1 MIGFWVRQIAI
12 FFVALYA
19 CPTWSAGQTD
29 PLFQPEATKT
39 ACPTPA
45 QVTPLFLYG
54 LWRAEFD
61 GQAQGATVLFEKHTE
76 LADSVAGGVNRD
88 GVKTLLA
95 GDIDEGAVTLEESD
109 NGQNISATWTGE
121 VVDGSCGK
129 EIRGE
134 WRGAAGE
141 PALRFVLRKRSGWE

>member
-1 MIGFWVRQIAI
+1 MIGFWIKKIAI
-12 FFVALYA
+12 FLVACYA
-19 CPTWSAGQTD
+19 CVSWSAGQND
-29 PLFQPEATKT
+29 PLFQPDAAKA
-39 ACPTPA
+39 ACPRPA
-45 QVTPLFLYG
+45 QFTPLHLYG
-54 LWRAEFD
+54 LWHAEFD
-61 GQAQGATVLFEKHTE
+61 GQALGATVLFEKHPE

-141 PALRFVLRKRSGWE
+141 TALRFVLRKRPGWE